1 MSPLHLLIGLAHFP
15 VFSGVFPGFS
25 GVFPGLLSWF
35 HASPQIWLQGYWP
48 AQPQAS
54 PIYISLTV
62 SGPIYRPRDAH
73 RTPALS
79 PEVRSG
85 GYIHVYL
92 VQLLPAGCMG
102 RGGGG

>member
-1 MSPLHLLIGLAHFP
+1 MRRHRFGCKAI
-15 VFSGVFPGFS
+15 V
-25 GVFPGLLSWF
+25 
-35 HASPQIWLQGYWP
+35 YWP

-62 SGPIYRPRDAH
+62 SGPIYRPTDPH

-79 PEVRSG
+79 PAVRSG
-85 GYIHVYL
+85 GYILVYL

-102 RGGGG
+102 QGGGVVHS